1 MYNIIKSVINAGGYK
16 LADIQYKAKKLY
28 LMGDITENQLDEL
41 MILAS
46 GGANPAAERPDVLD
60 MLHTLSDRITALE
73 KRIDGG
79 DEPVPVGYEE
89 WKPWDGISDKYQPG
103 AIVQHGGKLWESVF
117 AGQNVWE
124 PGTVGTETMWREYVV

>member
-1 MYNIIKSVINAGGYK
+1 MYNLIKSVINAGGYK
-16 LADIQYKAKKLY
+16 LAEIQYKAKKLY

-46 GGANPAAERPDVLD
+46 GGVNPDAERPEVLD
-60 MLHTLSDRITALE
+60 MLHTLSARITALE

-79 DEPVPVGYEE
+79 DEPAPEGYEE

-103 AIVQHGGKLWESVF
+103 AIVQHGGKLWESVY

-124 PGTVGTETMWREYVV
+124 PGAVGTESLWREYVV

>member
-28 LMGDITENQLDEL
+28 LMGDITEKQLDEL

-46 GGANPAAERPDVLD
+46 GGVNPAAERPDVLD
-60 MLHTLSDRITALE
+60 MLHTLSDRIAALE

-79 DEPVPVGYEE
+79 DEPVPGGYEE

-103 AIVQHGGKLWESVF
+103 SIVQHGGKLWKSVF
-117 AGQNVWE
+117 ADQNVWE
-124 PGTVGTETMWREYVV
+124 PGAVGTESLWREYVV